1 MENNA
6 LVVKGVDVLYG
17 DVQALW
23 DVSLEVKQ
31 GTIVSLVGANG
42 AGKSTL
48 LKTISGINRAKKG
61 RYSSPGS
68 P

>member
-1 MENNA
+1 MENNVHA

-23 DVSLEVKQ
+23 DVSLEVKE

-48 LKTISGINRAKKG
+48 LKTISGLSRAKKG
-61 RYSSPGS
+61 DILFAG
-68 P
+68 